1 MRVQVKQRLS
11 SFWRPI
17 RAAVETAP
25 SGSAQEPPE
34 TRPRPPRSLL
44 SDAELGLARG
54 EFFFVAQPILRLHE
68 KRLSGF
74 EYLMRWRHP
83 DDGILA
89 PARFISLVE
98 DSILA
103 RRFTDM
109 LIERAADTLQRWQ
122 RSGHGDLSLAINLGA
137 TELASADLPQ
147 RIQSIF
153 AAREVMPG
161 RLDIEL
167 TGAVQPDCLDGLAE
181 AIRAV
186 QAIGTRVALDDL
198 GGGYNSL
205 TLLQQLPADIV
216 KFDRSY
222 LANVPAD
229 NEATRVIEM
238 LVKFAHGHGKQIVLA
253 GVETQEQF
261 AWAQSLRDVDVQ
273 GFYIDKPQDET
284 RVNELIARYGRP
296 SASAQAMRGSP

>member
-11 SFWRPI
+11 SFWRSNRESSIHPQ
-17 RAAVETAP
+17 EAP
-25 SGSAQEPPE
+25 PTQSGQ
-34 TRPRPPRSLL
+34 PRCLL
-44 SDAELGLARG
+44 SDAQLGLERG

-83 DDGILA
+83 DHGILA
-89 PARFISLVE
+89 PARFISVVE
-98 DSILA
+98 DSVLA
-103 RRFTDM
+103 RRFTEM
-109 LIERAADTLQRWQ
+109 LIERAADTLQRWR
-122 RSGHGDLSLAINLGA
+122 RSGHGELSLSINLGA
-137 TELASADLPQ
+137 AELASADLPQ
-147 RIQSIF
+147 RIESIF
-153 AAREVMPG
+153 AAHGILPS
-161 RLDIEL
+161 RLEIEL
-167 TGAVQPDCLDGLAE
+167 TGTVQPDCLDGLAE

-222 LANVPAD
+222 LANVPSD
-229 NEATRVIEM
+229 KEATRVIEM
-238 LVKFAHGHGKQIVLA
+238 LVKFAHGHGKQIVLS

-261 AWAQSLRDVDVQ
+261 AWAQLLRDVNVQ
-273 GFYIDKPQDET
+273 GFYIDKPHDEAYIG
-284 RVNELIARYGRP
+284 ELIDRHRP
-296 SASAQAMRGSP
+296 RASGF

>member
-1 MRVQVKQRLS
+1 MS
-11 SFWRPI
+11 SLWRPA
-17 RAAVETAP
+17 RTALD
-25 SGSAQEPPE
+25 E
-34 TRPRPPRSLL
+34 PRPSARIQTAQPRCLI
-44 SDAELGLARG
+44 SDARLGLERG

-103 RRFTDM
+103 RRFTEL

-122 RSGHGDLSLAINLGA
+122 QSGHGDLSLAINLGA
-137 TELASADLPQ
+137 AELASADLPQ

-153 AAREVMPG
+153 AAREILPG
-161 RLDIEL
+161 RLEIEL
-167 TGAVQPDCLDGLAE
+167 TGAVQPDRLDGLAE
-181 AIRAV
+181 AMRAV
-186 QAIGTRVALDDL
+186 QAIGAQVALDDL

-229 NEATRVIEM
+229 GEATRTIEM
-238 LVKFAHGHGKQIVLA
+238 LVKFARGHGKQIVLS
-253 GVETQEQF
+253 GVETHAQF
-261 AWAQSLRDVDVQ
+261 AWAQSLQDVNVQ
-273 GFYIDKPQDET
+273 GFYIDKPHDET
-284 RVNELIARYGRP
+284 RVGELINRYGNP
-296 SASAQAMRGSP
+296 STCF

>member
-1 MRVQVKQRLS
+1 MRVPVKQRLS
-11 SFWRPI
+11 SLWRSG
-17 RAAVETAP
+17 RAP
-25 SGSAQEPPE
+25 FDGPQSSQE
-34 TRPRPPRSLL
+34 TRLRHPRCLL
-44 SDAELGLARG
+44 SDAELGLERG

-83 DDGILA
+83 DDGVLA
-89 PARFISLVE
+89 PARFISVVE
-98 DSILA
+98 DSALA
-103 RRFTDM
+103 HRFTEL
-109 LIERAADTLQRWQ
+109 LIERAADTLQRWK

-137 TELASADLPQ
+137 AELASDDLPQ

-153 AAREVMPG
+153 TAREVTPA
-161 RLDIEL
+161 RLEIEL
-167 TGAVQPDCLDGLAE
+167 TGAVQPDCLDRLAE

-186 QAIGTRVALDDL
+186 QAIGTRIALDDL

-229 NEATRVIEM
+229 SEATRMIEM
-238 LVKFAHGHGKQIVLA
+238 LVKFAHAQGKQIVLS
-253 GVETQEQF
+253 GVETPEQF
-261 AWAQSLRDVDVQ
+261 AWAQSLREVDVQ
-273 GFYIDKPQDET
+273 GFYIDKPLDEA
-284 RVNELIARYGRP
+284 RIGELIDRYDTSSSGV
-296 SASAQAMRGSP
+296 

>member
-11 SFWRPI
+11 SLWRAN
-17 RAAVETAP
+17 RAQLD
-25 SGSAQEPPE
+25 GQQQPPE
-34 TRPRPPRSLL
+34 KRSASPRSLL
-44 SDAELGLARG
+44 GDAELGLERG

-103 RRFTDM
+103 HRFTEL

-122 RSGHGDLSLAINLGA
+122 RSGHGDLTLAINLGA
-137 TELASADLPQ
+137 SEMASAELPQ

-153 AAREVMPG
+153 AAHDVLPG
-161 RLDIEL
+161 RLEIEL
-167 TGAVQPDCLDGLAE
+167 TGAVHPDSLDGLAE

-222 LANVPAD
+222 LANVPSD
-229 NEATRVIEM
+229 SEATRMIEM
-238 LVKFAHGHGKQIVLA
+238 LVKFAHAHGKQIVLS

-261 AWAQSLRDVDVQ
+261 AWAKSLHDVNVQ
-273 GFYIDKPQDET
+273 GFYIDKPHDET
-284 RVNELIARYGRP
+284 RINELIDRYGQP
-296 SASAQAMRGSP
+296 SGCF